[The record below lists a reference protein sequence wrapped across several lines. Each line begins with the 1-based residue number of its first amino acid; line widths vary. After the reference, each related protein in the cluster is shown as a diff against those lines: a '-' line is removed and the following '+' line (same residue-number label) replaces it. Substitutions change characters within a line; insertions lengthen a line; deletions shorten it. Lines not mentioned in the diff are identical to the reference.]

1 MKFCSESKDS
11 DILLWICGL
20 TIYKSRLVSHNKS
33 HNAIIGGPHT
43 SFQALAEKAGNVGAL
58 LTHFTEGLKHLR
70 SLGPPR
76 IPVNPLSTED
86 EFFAISRNGTEFA
99 DSWNFAEEKK
109 DRCCST
115 CFMVSFEDDCPETLK
130 DVRMLRIE
138 QESGMEIRYRCVKCR
153 KRSACKNGDKSG
165 AISLKEEAGR

>member
-43 SFQALAEKAGNVGAL
+43 SFQALADKVGNVGAL

-86 EFFAISRNGTEFA
+86 EFFCNFKECYRVCRCLEFCRG
-99 DSWNFAEEKK
+99 EEE
-109 DRCCST
+109 S
-115 CFMVSFEDDCPETLK
+115 
-130 DVRMLRIE
+130 MLFNLFYGVI
-138 QESGMEIRYRCVKCR
+138 
-153 KRSACKNGDKSG
+153 
-165 AISLKEEAGR
+165 